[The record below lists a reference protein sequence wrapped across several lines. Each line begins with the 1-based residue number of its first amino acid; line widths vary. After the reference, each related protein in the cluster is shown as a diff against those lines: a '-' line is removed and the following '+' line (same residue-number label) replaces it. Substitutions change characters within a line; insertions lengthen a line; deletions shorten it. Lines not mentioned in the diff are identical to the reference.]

1 LSVVFVG
8 LSSRAFI
15 GALLG
20 AALLVSSS
28 EARDAVLKDKGR
40 LREGPGGASPLLGEV
55 PPGTHVDV
63 TGESGGWRKVT
74 MPDGRTGYIWAE
86 HLVEPPADGQAAEPA
101 RRSDAPA
108 EPARRSDT
116 PAAPVDTGSRALL
129 DEVRDLR
136 ADIAALR
143 DRPAP
148 TMDVDKLRSEVDRLT
163 QAQRELL
170 RRLDERASN
179 SSPLDPPPDAL
190 PGAGWLGL
198 AGGVIVGW
206 ILSRLA
212 QRRGDRRQRSRI
224 RL

>member
-1 LSVVFVG
+1 LRVG
-8 LSSRAFI
+8 SSTWIFS

-20 AALLVSSS
+20 VALLVASSDAS
-28 EARDAVLKDKGR
+28 DAVLKDTGR
-40 LREGPGGASPLLGEV
+40 LREGPGGASALLGEV

-86 HLVEPPADGQAAEPA
+86 HLIDPPVDSQAAEPA
-101 RRSDAPA
+101 RRADPSA
-108 EPARRSDT
+108 
-116 PAAPVDTGSRALL
+116 DTGSARALL
-129 DEVRDLR
+129 DEVRALR
-136 ADIAALR
+136 ADVAALR
-143 DRPAP
+143 DRPQPA
-148 TMDVDKLRSEVDRLT
+148 TNDLDKLRSEVDRLT

-170 RRLDERASN
+170 RRLDERAN
-179 SSPLDPPPDAL
+179 TFSPLDSPSETL

-198 AGGVIVGW
+198 AGGVVVGW
-206 ILSRLA
+206 TLSRLV